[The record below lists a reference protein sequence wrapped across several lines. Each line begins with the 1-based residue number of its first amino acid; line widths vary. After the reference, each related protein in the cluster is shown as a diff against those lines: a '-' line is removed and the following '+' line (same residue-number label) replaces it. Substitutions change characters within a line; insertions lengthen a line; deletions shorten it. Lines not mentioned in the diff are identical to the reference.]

1 MSIIAGLYF
10 AGILILE
17 PTTITIM
24 MGIIGG
30 ATLVASGVYMDSVKN
45 KKALESVSKN
55 IPNNIYLKENDLN
68 SEYDR
73 QQTKIKENFYSIDIN
88 KLGFGTNEIVSNK
101 EEGKQLVRKR

>member
-30 ATLVASGVYMDSVKN
+30 ATLVASGIYMDSVKN
-45 KKALESVSKN
+45 KK
-55 IPNNIYLKENDLN
+55 I
-68 SEYDR
+68 R
-73 QQTKIKENFYSIDIN
+73 
-88 KLGFGTNEIVSNK
+88 IV
-101 EEGKQLVRKR
+101 VI